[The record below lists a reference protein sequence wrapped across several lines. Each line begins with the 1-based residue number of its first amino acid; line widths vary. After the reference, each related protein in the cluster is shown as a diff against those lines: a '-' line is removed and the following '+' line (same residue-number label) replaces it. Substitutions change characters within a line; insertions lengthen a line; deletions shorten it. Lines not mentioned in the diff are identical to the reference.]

1 MSPATISRCVKYFE
15 STKGRIVPHLEDE
28 ETYDYPV
35 PTELA
40 QRLIEK
46 SERRRAENN
55 KKVKSFLTTDRQ
67 GVKHNAR

>member
-1 MSPATISRCVKYFE
+1 MSPATISRGVKYFE